1 MRKAVVAVLYH
12 HIRITNMERK
22 MSKKGKYD
30 RKKNRALRKGFQVN
44 LEEKE
49 GETYSTGAF

>member
-1 MRKAVVAVLYH
+1 
-12 HIRITNMERK
+12 MERK